1 MIPLKTINFN
11 HMKSNRRDF
20 LKATGAAGTGIIAG
34 GLTSCAGKTDQDS
47 PVVHDLSKSSYKQT
61 FNMSGYSAPKLDTV
75 RVGYIGIGG
84 RGLGS
89 VRRMRLIEGVE
100 IKALCDIYEEK
111 VNQGQKAL
119 EEYGMPPAK
128 VYAGNEEI
136 WRELCHDPDLDLI
149 YIATPRY
156 LHHDMC
162 VFAME
167 NGKHAVTE
175 IPAIQTIEQAW
186 NLVETSEKTKKHC
199 SMLENCTYDFWEIL
213 VLNMARQGFLGEIVH
228 VDAGYIH
235 DQRTINVDKNKPWR
249 IEEFI
254 NRNGNIYPT
263 HGLGPACQ
271 VLNVNRGDRLDYLTS
286 TSSRDF
292 TMGPI
297 ISDLAKEDDYYK
309 KYVDK
314 WILGNFNTSTL
325 KTVKGKTIMLQYN
338 ISNPRPYTRIQQVA
352 GTKGITQKYPL
363 PSRIAT
369 GHEWLSEEET
379 NALVEEYTAPLVK
392 LVGEMAKKVGGH
404 GGMDF
409 LMEWRLIDCLR
420 NGLPL
425 DMDVYD
431 AAAWSSVVPLSEWSV
446 ANSSAPV
453 KVPDYTCGSYE
464 TNEPVDV
471 EMKRGG
477 GNTKLKSA

>member
-1 MIPLKTINFN
+1 
-11 HMKSNRRDF
+11 
-20 LKATGAAGTGIIAG
+20 
-34 GLTSCAGKTDQDS
+34 
-47 PVVHDLSKSSYKQT
+47 
-61 FNMSGYSAPKLDTV
+61 
-75 RVGYIGIGG
+75 
-84 RGLGS
+84 
-89 VRRMRLIEGVE
+89 
-100 IKALCDIYEEK
+100 
-111 VNQGQKAL
+111 
-119 EEYGMPPAK
+119 
-128 VYAGNEEI
+128 
-136 WRELCHDPDLDLI
+136 
-149 YIATPRY
+149 
-156 LHHDMC
+156 
-162 VFAME
+162 
-167 NGKHAVTE
+167 
-175 IPAIQTIEQAW
+175 
-186 NLVETSEKTKKHC
+186 
-199 SMLENCTYDFWEIL
+199 
-213 VLNMARQGFLGEIVH
+213 
-228 VDAGYIH
+228 
-235 DQRTINVDKNKPWR
+235 
-249 IEEFI
+249 
-254 NRNGNIYPT
+254 
-263 HGLGPACQ
+263 
-271 VLNVNRGDRLDYLTS
+271 
-286 TSSRDF
+286 
-292 TMGPI
+292 
-297 ISDLAKEDDYYK
+297 
-309 KYVDK
+309 
-314 WILGNFNTSTL
+314 
-325 KTVKGKTIMLQYN
+325 MLQYN